1 MSICV
6 DTEWRRMKSAVVQPK
21 AEKAAANWKVMMS
34 LEADAAA
41 AAGKMQRARAAI
53 GEQREFGRMDAL
65 ARDDAAQRVVG
76 VGLQHVD
83 HAFGRFLE
91 PDAQQ
96 VGAFFLEDARAFSTS
111 A

>member
-1 MSICV
+1 
-6 DTEWRRMKSAVVQPK
+6 MKSAVVQPK

-34 LEADAAA
+34 LKPMPLR

-53 GEQREFGRMDAL
+53 GEQREFRRMDAL

-83 HAFGRFLE
+83 HAFGRLLD
-91 PDAQQ
+91 PDAEH
-96 VGAFFLEDARAFSTS
+96 VGAFFLESLRAPSRP
-111 A
+111 AA